1 MVMAVY
7 YNIIFPQKQSDLK
20 RFLILLL
27 LSLFVVTMN
36 AQKCRFSQ
44 EQFEADLERFIVVE
58 AGLSPVESARF
69 FPVYRE
75 MRKKQL
81 AFFYEDRELRHV
93 DTSNEKACAAAIRKH
108 DDNDLQV
115 KKLQKEYHNRFLK
128 ILPAAKV
135 CRVLRAEDN
144 FHRRLFKQKSEK
156 GQ

>member
-27 LSLFVVTMN
+27 LSLSVVTMN

-75 MRKKQL
+75 MRKKQMAL
-81 AFFYEDRELRHV
+81 FYGDRELRHV

-135 CRVLRAEDN
+135 YRVLRAEDN